1 MDIMTV
7 SFNTTIHQ
15 FEEHGDKTGWT
26 YIIIP
31 ADIAEQLNPG
41 SKKSFRVKGK
51 LDEYKI
57 AGISLLPMGGGSYIM
72 ALNAAIRKNIHK
84 GKGAMLQVQLDADN
98 KPVTVPQWILEC
110 LKDEPKA
117 IEHFNTLAKSH
128 QQYFVKWIESA
139 KTEETKTKRMA
150 MTVTALARKQ
160 GYGEMLRAAQKDR
173 ME

>member
-1 MDIMTV
+1 MKV
-7 SFNTTIHQ
+7 SYTATIHQ

-31 ADIAEQLNPG
+31 ADLAEQLNPN
-41 SKKSFRVKGK
+41 SRKSFRVKGK
-51 LDEYKI
+51 LDDYEIK
-57 AGISLLPMGGGSYIM
+57 GISLLPMGGGSYMM

-84 GKGAMLQVQLDADN
+84 RKGSMLQVTLEPD
-98 KPVTVPQWILEC
+98 KRPVTVPKWILDC
-110 LKDEPKA
+110 LEDEPKA
-117 IEHFNTLAKSH
+117 IRHFNTLAKSH

-139 KTEETKTKRMA
+139 KTDETKTKRMA
-150 MTVTALARKQ
+150 MTVTALAKGQ